1 MKPSVTT
8 AMATS
13 RASSLALATLS
24 YGPDYQRCQLLVESV
39 GQLSQTPV
47 RHYIIVDQRDYS
59 EFKSLANPSTEILTV
74 ESLLPPWIR
83 RFPLVN
89 RAWLSCKTPPI
100 RNWVLQ
106 QLVKISFARSAPEA
120 ITVFVDSDVAFVRP
134 FDLTPWAVQDQTRLF
149 RVPKFYSP
157 DFEPFYEAAYQLLGM
172 EGYRY
177 GVACPNYIGNLIS
190 WRQSNVV
197 ALCDRIEQVGGRPWL
212 ETLARSKT
220 LSEYI
225 LYGVFVDQV
234 LGNSAGHVYD
244 SSSLCYEYWRPQPLD
259 DRQLAE
265 FFAAARP
272 EHIAVMISAKARIA
286 PDRYRHY
293 IQGGSGEPFGRQPE
307 EPTLSSISAGDA
319 PDSLSC

>member
-1 MKPSVTT
+1 MT
-8 AMATS
+8 AITTS
-13 RASSLALATLS
+13 RDSSLALVTLS

-39 GQLSQTPV
+39 GQLSKTPV
-47 RHYIIVDQRDYS
+47 RHYIIVDQQDYS

-83 RFPLVN
+83 RFPLMN
-89 RAWLSCKTPPI
+89 RAWLSFKTPPI

-106 QLVKISFARSAPEA
+106 QLVKLSFARCAPEA

-134 FDLTPWAVQDQTRLF
+134 FDLTLWALQDQTRLF
-149 RVPKFYSP
+149 RVPEFYSP
-157 DFEPFYEAAYQLLGM
+157 DFEPFYGAAYRLLGL
-172 EGYRY
+172 EGYHH
-177 GVACPNYIGNLIS
+177 GVVRPNYIGNLIS

-197 ALCDRIEQVGGRPWL
+197 ALCDRLEQIGGRPWL

-234 LGNSAGHVYD
+234 LGEAAGHNYD
-244 SSSLCYEYWRPQPLD
+244 WSPLCHEYWRPQPLD

-265 FFAAARP
+265 FFAAAQP
-272 EHIAVMISAKARIA
+272 EHIAVMISAKASIV
-286 PDRYRHY
+286 PDRYRSY
-293 IQGGSGEPFGRQPE
+293 LKALWGQVLLESNP
-307 EPTLSSISAGDA
+307 
-319 PDSLSC
+319 